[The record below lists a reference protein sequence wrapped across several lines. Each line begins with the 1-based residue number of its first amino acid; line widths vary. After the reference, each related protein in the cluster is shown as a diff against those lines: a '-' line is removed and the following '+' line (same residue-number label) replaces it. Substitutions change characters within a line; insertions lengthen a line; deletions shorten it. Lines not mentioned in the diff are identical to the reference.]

1 MHFYIWDNGD
11 ESVGIHGNS
20 AKLDTDVDFLD
31 GEDRQE
37 YIESIKEALGA
48 AFASIWDNGHVHVAA
63 DDELSVIDLD
73 LSNDR

>member
-37 YIESIKEALGA
+37 YI
-48 AFASIWDNGHVHVAA
+48 
-63 DDELSVIDLD
+63 
-73 LSNDR
+73 